1 MSLETTVGAIAQ
13 FASYLDELS
22 LKDIS
27 PQYRRESA
35 RKLQAFHAFLDGQP
49 PSAYMGKKFLAL
61 LRDSGYQPAS
71 IEAYYHAIKPFLE
84 FIGVPFKVPL
94 RRQRRIPN
102 YHSVDQIRSMLA
114 IIASRTDK
122 WASIKQRDT
131 LIILMLA
138 FTGMRKSELLNL
150 RPCDIANGFIHI
162 RQGKG
167 GKDRVIPLAQHLVKP
182 LKDYIRKQG
191 INSADKL
198 FSIKAKE
205 LYNIV
210 KKYALAAGI
219 HDLSP
224 HTLRHFFATTLV
236 EQGAQLRAIQEL
248 LGHAR
253 IQTTAI
259 YLDVVPQHLKS
270 SIALLDKGLST
281 SLSVNN
287 ISKSVSR
294 SRSKSLS
301 LSLSSKGRGAPCG
314 SKSKRE
320 RPSLP
325 LLTSLQSRA
334 SPSTGPGS
342 EANYASGRAAP
353 TACRGF
359 PKGGDT
365 RQDLSLAEPQPIGS
379 SESES

>member
-1 MSLETTVGAIAQ
+1 MSLESTVGTIAQ
-13 FASYLDELS
+13 FGSYLDELS
-22 LKDIS
+22 LKHIT
-27 PQYRRESA
+27 PQYRRESTQ
-35 RKLQAFHAFLDGQP
+35 RLQAFHIFLDGQP

-61 LRDSGYQPAS
+61 LRDSGYAPAS
-71 IEAYYHAIKPFLE
+71 TEAYYHAIKPFLE
-84 FIGVPFKVPL
+84 YIDIPFKVSL
-94 RRQRRIPN
+94 KRQRRIPD
-102 YHSVDQIRSMLA
+102 YHSIDQIRSMLA

-122 WASIKQRDT
+122 WACIKQRDT
-131 LIILMLA
+131 LVILMLA
-138 FTGMRKSELLNL
+138 FTGMRKSELSNL

-162 RQGKG
+162 KKGKG
-167 GKDRVIPLAQHLVKP
+167 DKDRVIPLAHHLVKP
-182 LKDYIRKQG
+182 LKDYIRKQD
-191 INSADKL
+191 INSADRL

-253 IQTTAI
+253 IQTTSI

-270 SIALLDKGLST
+270 SIALLDKGLSL
-281 SLSVNN
+281 SLSANS
-287 ISKSVSR
+287 ISRSISR

-301 LSLSSKGRGAPCG
+301 LSLSRNGKGALCG

-325 LLTSLQSRA
+325 LSTSLQSRA

-342 EANYASGRAAP
+342 EANYVSGRGAP
-353 TACRGF
+353 TAYQESPQGGVTRHDLLLTEL
-359 PKGGDT
+359 PK
-365 RQDLSLAEPQPIGS
+365 IGS